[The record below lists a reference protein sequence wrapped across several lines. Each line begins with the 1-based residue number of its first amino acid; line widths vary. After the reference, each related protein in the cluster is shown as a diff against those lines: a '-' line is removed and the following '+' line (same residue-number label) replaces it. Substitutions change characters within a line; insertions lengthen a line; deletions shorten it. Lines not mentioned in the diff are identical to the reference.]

1 MDKGLCG
8 RESAGSFIASAAPSP
23 ARQTPSPQ
31 SAKEGIVHM
40 TKAEFVQKVAKRA
53 EMSQVDAGKAVQA
66 VLDEI
71 SDTLKSGDDVQF
83 AGFGKFSV
91 ASRAARQG
99 VNPRSPG
106 TKINIPARRV
116 PKFTPGAVLK
126 QTVDTPAKK
135 AAAGWKKR

>member
-1 MDKGLCG
+1 MVDPLEDRRVGRRGSSRRGL
-8 RESAGSFIASAAPSP
+8 RLRRV
-23 ARQTPSPQ
+23 RQ
-31 SAKEGIVHM
+31 
-40 TKAEFVQKVAKRA
+40 R
-53 EMSQVDAGKAVQA
+53 D
-66 VLDEI
+66 
-71 SDTLKSGDDVQF
+71 GDDVQF

-135 AAAGWKKR
+135 AAAGRKKR